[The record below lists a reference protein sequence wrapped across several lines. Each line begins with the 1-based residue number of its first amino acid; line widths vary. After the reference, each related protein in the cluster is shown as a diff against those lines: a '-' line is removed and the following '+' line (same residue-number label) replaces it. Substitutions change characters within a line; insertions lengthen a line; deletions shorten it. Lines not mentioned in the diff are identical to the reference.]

1 MKLSTMLMYSGN
13 PREAAD
19 EVAALEKAGLD
30 TVWVAEAYGFD
41 SPTLMGYLA
50 ARTETVEI
58 GAAILNVY
66 SRTPSALAQTA
77 AGLDNVSGGRAIL
90 GLGASGPQVI
100 EGWHGIPY
108 DKPLTRTREVV
119 DIVRMALRRERLD
132 HEGKIFSLP
141 LPADQGLG
149 LGKPLK
155 MLTKP
160 ERPSVPI
167 YIAALGQKNVEGTA
181 EYADGWLP
189 FMYAPERAKDV
200 WGDALAAGNAKRREG
215 LGPLE
220 VVAGGMVCVGDD
232 VKGMLDFARPMA
244 ALYIGGMGAKGKN
257 FYNTLVSQYGFE
269 KEAAQIQEMYL
280 GGNKRDA
287 ESVVPLELLE
297 MCNLVG
303 PESYVKERIAAFAEA
318 GVTNL
323 QIVPVPTDGDSAGL
337 VRQMK
342 EWIVMTG
349 AASTA
354 ARGRARVLPPDRP
367 LVHREGGQAAPRAV
381 GDRWPGQPRGV
392 DQGRRD
398 GPALLRRRRG
408 VRRTG
413 RAGLPLQHGPRGG
426 AHAGRRARSGLPRP
440 HRHHRAV
447 PQQPRHRR
455 AEAALAARLR
465 QRRDHHRDR
474 DDRARRRQRPAGHPH
489 QRRRQGRPLR
499 AHRAARRSSA
509 TARWPTS

>member
-1 MKLSTMLMYSGN
+1 MKLSMPLMYAGN

-19 EVAALEKAGLD
+19 QVASLEKAGLD

-50 ARTETVEI
+50 AKTETLEI
-58 GAAILNVY
+58 GSAILNIY
-66 SRTPSALAQTA
+66 SRTPGALAQTA

-100 EGWHGIPY
+100 EGWHGLPY

-119 DIVRMALRRERLD
+119 QIVRSALRRETLQF
-132 HEGKIFSLP
+132 HGKVFELP

-167 YIAALGQKNVEGTA
+167 YIAALGEKNVKGTA

-189 FMYAPERAKDV
+189 FLYAPEKATDV
-200 WGDALAAGNAKRREG
+200 WGDALAAGQANRPDD

-220 VVAGGMVCVGDD
+220 IAAGGMVAVGDD
-232 VKGMLDFARPMA
+232 VKGMLDFARPMF

-257 FYNTLVSQYGFE
+257 FYNELACRYGFE
-269 KEAAQIQEMYL
+269 EEAAKIQELYL

-287 ESVVPLELLE
+287 EALVPLELLE

-303 PESYVKERIAAFAEA
+303 PESYVKERIAAFRES
-318 GVTNL
+318 GVTSL
-323 QIVPVPTDGDSAGL
+323 QITPVADDPAAL

-342 EWIVMTG
+342 EWV
-349 AASTA
+349 S
-354 ARGRARVLPPDRP
+354 
-367 LVHREGGQAAPRAV
+367 
-381 GDRWPGQPRGV
+381 
-392 DQGRRD
+392 
-398 GPALLRRRRG
+398 
-408 VRRTG
+408 
-413 RAGLPLQHGPRGG
+413 
-426 AHAGRRARSGLPRP
+426 
-440 HRHHRAV
+440 
-447 PQQPRHRR
+447 
-455 AEAALAARLR
+455 
-465 QRRDHHRDR
+465 
-474 DDRARRRQRPAGHPH
+474 
-489 QRRRQGRPLR
+489 
-499 AHRAARRSSA
+499 
-509 TARWPTS
+509 